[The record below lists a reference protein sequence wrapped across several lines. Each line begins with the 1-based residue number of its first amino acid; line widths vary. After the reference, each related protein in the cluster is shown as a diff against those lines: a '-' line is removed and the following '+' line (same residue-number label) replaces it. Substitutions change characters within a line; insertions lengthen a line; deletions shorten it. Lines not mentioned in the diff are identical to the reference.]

1 MSATPPDP
9 TNLGVYLDKQL
20 VLESSTD
27 GWTLSSPN
35 AVTFHG
41 PTCDRIK
48 AGAYSTVQVLF
59 GCPDKSELP
68 AVIP

>member
-1 MSATPPDP
+1 M
-9 TNLGVYLDKQL
+9 LKQL
-20 VLESSTD
+20 ILESATD

-48 AGAYSTVQVLF
+48 AGIYTSVQVLF